1 MPKRARIDV
10 EQARATIRAAG
21 LRSTGPRLAVLQRLE
36 AARTPLSHAEL
47 VADLASSGF
56 DRATIY
62 RNLIDLTQAG
72 LVTRTDVGDHVWRF
86 ERKRTTASRDEA
98 EHPHFMC
105 TDCGTVA
112 CLPGVRVRIKAAGSG
127 RRPSV
132 LSRAVS
138 IQLKGTCDRCA

>member
-1 MPKRARIDV
+1 MPKRVRADLD
-10 EQARATIRAAG
+10 QARATIRAAG
-21 LRSTGPRLAVLQRLE
+21 LRSTGPRLAVLQRLD
-36 AARTPLSHAEL
+36 AARTPVSHAEL

-86 ERKRTTASRDEA
+86 ERKRPTTARNDG

-112 CLPGVRVRIKAAGSG
+112 CLPGVRVRIKAGPG
-127 RRPSV
+127 GKPSM
-132 LSRAVS
+132 LARAVS
-138 IQLKGTCDRCA
+138 IQLKGQCDRCA

>member
-1 MPKRARIDV
+1 MPKRTRPDV
-10 EQARATIRAAG
+10 EQARATLRAAG
-21 LRSTGPRLAVLQRLE
+21 LRRTGARLAVLQRLE
-36 AARTPLSHAEL
+36 AAHTPRSHAEL
-47 VADLASSGF
+47 VADLAGTGF

-86 ERKRTTASRDEA
+86 ERKRATAAREEA

-112 CLPGVRVRIKAAGSG
+112 CLPGVRVRIKAGAGV
-127 RRPSV
+127 RPSV
-132 LSRAVS
+132 LSRAVT

>member
-1 MPKRARIDV
+1 MPKRVRADV
-10 EQARATIRAAG
+10 EQARATIRGAG

-36 AARTPLSHAEL
+36 VARTPVSHAEL
-47 VADLASSGF
+47 FADLASSGF

-72 LVTRTDVGDHVWRF
+72 LVTRTDLGDHVWRF
-86 ERKRTTASRDEA
+86 ERKRPATKADEG

-112 CLPGVRVRIKAAGSG
+112 CLPGVRVRIKPGPGSSA
-127 RRPSV
+127 SV
-132 LSRAVS
+132 LRRAVS
-138 IQLKGTCDRCA
+138 IQLKGQCDRCA